1 MKKIAFLFIPILL
14 LGGCQKDFNNV
25 VDSQAGSYGV
35 VSVNDFKVFTY
46 SPQDSLIP
54 FHIKFTSSTDI
65 KSVSLDIFSPDGNQ
79 INAGPV
85 QMYDDGNLSGQGDSK
100 ANDNTYSTLY
110 PFEKSFAIGN
120 YQVKF
125 RVTDKYDNTSLA
137 AIQTFRYENAQKNVA
152 PVISDLTAPDTV
164 AIGSEDTYIFL
175 SVAVSDSNG
184 LNDIASVF
192 FNSFIPPDGH
202 PSSQNPFSLNDNGDS
217 GDKVAGDGI
226 YSLTVVL
233 PPQGVTKGT
242 YRWEF
247 QAKDRSGALSN
258 KIIHNIVIK

>member
-1 MKKIAFLFIPILL
+1 MKKITFLFIPLLL

-25 VDSQAGSYGV
+25 VDSQVGAFSV

-46 SPQDSLIP
+46 SPQDSLVP
-54 FHIKFTSSTDI
+54 FRITFSSSSDI
-65 KSVSLDIFSPDGNQ
+65 KSVSLDIYSPDDDQ
-79 INAGPV
+79 INADPV
-85 QMYDDGNLSGQGDSK
+85 QMADDGNLTGQGDVK

-125 RVTDKYDNTSLA
+125 WITDKNDNTSLA
-137 AIQTFRYENAQKNVA
+137 AIQTFSYENSQKNVA
-152 PVISDLTAPDTV
+152 PVISDLTAPDT
-164 AIGSEDTYIFL
+164 ATIGSDNTYIFL
-175 SVAVSDSNG
+175 SVAASDSNG
-184 LNDIASVF
+184 ANDIASVF

-202 PSSQNPFSLNDNGDS
+202 PSSQNPFSLNDNGDN

-226 YSLTVVL
+226 YSVTVVL

-247 QAKDRSGALSN
+247 QARDRSGELSN
-258 KIIHNIVIK
+258 KIIHNIVIQ